1 MAATESKLWYL
12 EQINLFKK
20 LSESE
25 MQKIDE
31 RSMMHTAHKN
41 QYIYFPQEPSKV
53 IYFLKRGRVKIG
65 SYSEEGKEILKTIL
79 YPGEVFGEMGII
91 GESKRKDFAIAMDSD
106 TRLCTLSVE
115 EMKEIM
121 SGNPELSLGVTTMIG
136 EKLRKMEMKLE
147 SVIFKDARTR
157 IIDLIKEMGADYG
170 QQVGDE
176 TLIKHN
182 LTHQDIANLTATSRQ
197 TVTTIL
203 NELKELDLIYMERN
217 RFLVRDLNALK

>member
-1 MAATESKLWYL
+1 MATTESKLWYL

-25 MQKIDE
+25 MHKIDE
-31 RSMMHTAHKN
+31 QSMMHTVHKN
-41 QYIYFPQEPSKV
+41 QFIYFPQEPSKV
-53 IYFLKRGRVKIG
+53 IYFLKKGRVKIG

-91 GESKRKDFAIAMDSD
+91 GESKRKDFAIAMDAD
-106 TRLCTLSVE
+106 TRLCTLSVD

-157 IIDLIKEMGADYG
+157 VIDLIKEMGADYG
-170 QQVGDE
+170 QQVGEE

-203 NELKELDLIYMERN
+203 NELKEMDLIYMERN
-217 RFLVRDLNALK
+217 RFLVRDLNGLR

>member
-12 EQINLFKK
+12 EQINLFKN
-20 LSESE
+20 LSEEE
-25 MQKIDE
+25 MRTIDK
-31 RSMMHTAHKN
+31 RSVMHSADKN

-65 SYSEEGKEILKTIL
+65 TYSEEGKEILKTIL

-91 GESKRKDFAIAMDSD
+91 GESKRKDFAIAMDKD

-121 SGNPELSLGVTTMIG
+121 SGNPALSLGVTTMIG

-157 IIDLIKEMGADYG
+157 IIDLIKEMGQDYG
-170 QQVGDE
+170 QKVGEE

-197 TVTTIL
+197 TVTTVL
-203 NELKELDLIYMERN
+203 NELKEMDLIYMERN
-217 RFLVRDLNALK
+217 RFLVRDLNAL

>member
-12 EQINLFKK
+12 EQMNLFKN
-20 LSESE
+20 LTEQE
-25 MQKIDE
+25 MKKIDE
-31 RSMMHTAHKN
+31 QSVMHAADKN
-41 QYIYFPQEPSKV
+41 QFIYFPEEPSKV

-65 SYSEEGKEILKTIL
+65 SYSEDGKEILKTIL

-91 GESKRKDFAIAMDSD
+91 GESKRKDFAIAIDKD

-115 EMKEIM
+115 GMKGIM
-121 SGNPELSLGVTTMIG
+121 NSNPALSLGVTTLIG
-136 EKLRKMEMKLE
+136 EKLRKMELKLE

-157 IIDLIKEMGADYG
+157 IIYLIKEMGKDYS
-170 QQVGDE
+170 QRVGEE

-197 TVTTIL
+197 TVTTVL
-203 NELKELDLIYMERN
+203 NELKEMNLIYMERN
-217 RFLVRDLNALK
+217 RFLVRDLNAL

>member
-12 EQINLFKK
+12 EQMNLFKN
-20 LSESE
+20 LTEQE
-25 MQKIDE
+25 MKKIDE
-31 RSMMHTAHKN
+31 QSVMHAADKN
-41 QYIYFPQEPSKV
+41 QFIYFPEEPSKV

-65 SYSEEGKEILKTIL
+65 SYSEDGKEILKTIL

-91 GESKRKDFAIAMDSD
+91 GESKRKDFAIAIDKD

-115 EMKEIM
+115 GMKGIM
-121 SGNPELSLGVTTMIG
+121 NSNPALSLGVTTLIG
-136 EKLRKMEMKLE
+136 EKLRKMELKLE

-157 IIDLIKEMGADYG
+157 IIDLIKEMGKDYG
-170 QQVGDE
+170 QRVGEE

-197 TVTTIL
+197 TVTIVL
-203 NELKELDLIYMERN
+203 NELKEMNLIYMERN
-217 RFLVRDLNALK
+217 RFLVRDLNAL

>member
-12 EQINLFKK
+12 EQMNLFKN
-20 LSESE
+20 LTEQE
-25 MQKIDE
+25 MKKIDE
-31 RSMMHTAHKN
+31 QSVMHAADKN
-41 QYIYFPQEPSKV
+41 QFIYFPEEPSKV

-65 SYSEEGKEILKTIL
+65 SYSEDGKEILKTIL

-91 GESKRKDFAIAMDSD
+91 GESKRKDFAIAIDKD

-115 EMKEIM
+115 EMKGIM
-121 SGNPELSLGVTTMIG
+121 NSNPAISLGVTKLIG
-136 EKLRKMEMKLE
+136 EKLRKMELKLE

-157 IIDLIKEMGADYG
+157 IIDLIKEMGVDYG
-170 QQVGDE
+170 QKVGEE

-197 TVTTIL
+197 TVTTVL
-203 NELKELDLIYMERN
+203 NELKEMNLIYMERN
-217 RFLVRDLNALK
+217 RFLVRDLNAL

>member
-12 EQINLFKK
+12 EQINLFKN
-20 LSESE
+20 LSPEEMSE
-25 MQKIDE
+25 IDHRAVMKSAE
-31 RSMMHTAHKN
+31 KN
-41 QYIYFPQEPSKV
+41 QFIYFPEEPSKV

-65 SYSEEGKEILKTIL
+65 SYSEDGKEILKTVL
-79 YPGEVFGEMGII
+79 YPGEVFGEMGIL
-91 GESKRKDFAIAMDSD
+91 GESKRRDFAIAMDKD
-106 TRLCTLSVE
+106 TRLCTLSIE
-115 EMKEIM
+115 EMKQIM
-121 SGNPELSLGVTTMIG
+121 SGNSELSLAVTKMIG
-136 EKLRKMEMKLE
+136 EKLRKVELKLE

-157 IIDLIKEMGADYG
+157 VVDLIKEMGESYG
-170 QQVGDE
+170 VKVGEE

>member
-12 EQINLFKK
+12 EQMNLFKN
-20 LSESE
+20 LTEQE
-25 MQKIDE
+25 MKKIDE
-31 RSMMHTAHKN
+31 QSVMHAADKN
-41 QYIYFPQEPSKV
+41 QFIYFPEEPSKV

-65 SYSEEGKEILKTIL
+65 SYSEDGKEILKTIL

-91 GESKRKDFAIAMDSD
+91 GESKRKDFAIAIDKD

-115 EMKEIM
+115 EMKGIM
-121 SGNPELSLGVTTMIG
+121 NSNPALSLGVTKLIG
-136 EKLRKMEMKLE
+136 EKLRKMELKLE

-157 IIDLIKEMGADYG
+157 IIDLIKEMGVDYG
-170 QQVGDE
+170 QKVGEE

-197 TVTTIL
+197 TVTTVL
-203 NELKELDLIYMERN
+203 NELKEMNLIYMERN
-217 RFLVRDLNALK
+217 RFLVRDLNAL

>member
-12 EQINLFKK
+12 EQMNLFKS
-20 LSESE
+20 LSEEE
-25 MQKIDE
+25 MLEIDE
-31 RSMMHTAHKN
+31 RSVMHSADKN
-41 QYIYFPQEPSKV
+41 QYIYFPLEPSKV

-65 SYSEEGKEILKTIL
+65 SYSEDGKEILKTIL
-79 YPGEVFGEMGII
+79 YPGEVFGEMGLI
-91 GESKRKDFAIAMDSD
+91 GESKRKDFAIAMDKD

-121 SGNPELSLGVTTMIG
+121 SGNPSLSLGLTTMIG
-136 EKLRKMEMKLE
+136 EKLRKMELKLE

-157 IIDLIKEMGADYG
+157 VIDLIKEMGKDYG
-170 QQVGDE
+170 QKVGVE

-197 TVTTIL
+197 TVTTVL
-203 NELKELDLIYMERN
+203 NELKELNLIYMERN
-217 RFLVRDLNALK
+217 RFLVRDLNAL

>member
-12 EQINLFKK
+12 EQINLFKN
-20 LSESE
+20 LSPEEMSE
-25 MQKIDE
+25 IDHRAVMKSAE
-31 RSMMHTAHKN
+31 KN
-41 QYIYFPQEPSKV
+41 QFIYFPEEPSKV

-65 SYSEEGKEILKTIL
+65 SYSDDGKEILKTVL
-79 YPGEVFGEMGII
+79 YPGEVFGEMGIL
-91 GESKRKDFAIAMDSD
+91 GESKRRDFAIAMDKD
-106 TRLCTLSVE
+106 TRLCTLSIE
-115 EMKEIM
+115 EMKQIM
-121 SGNPELSLGVTTMIG
+121 SGNSELSLAVTKMIG
-136 EKLRKMEMKLE
+136 EKLRKVELKLE

-157 IIDLIKEMGADYG
+157 VVDLIKEMGESYG
-170 QQVGDE
+170 VKVGEE

>member
-1 MAATESKLWYL
+1 
-12 EQINLFKK
+12 
-20 LSESE
+20 
-25 MQKIDE
+25 
-31 RSMMHTAHKN
+31 
-41 QYIYFPQEPSKV
+41 
-53 IYFLKRGRVKIG
+53 
-65 SYSEEGKEILKTIL
+65 
-79 YPGEVFGEMGII
+79 MGII
-91 GESKRKDFAIAMDSD
+91 GESKRKDFAIAMDAD
-106 TRLCTLSVE
+106 TRLCTLSVD

-157 IIDLIKEMGADYG
+157 VIDLIKEMGADYG
-170 QQVGDE
+170 QQVGEE

-203 NELKELDLIYMERN
+203 NELKEMDLIYMERN
-217 RFLVRDLNALK
+217 RFLVRDLNGLR

>member
-12 EQINLFKK
+12 EKINLFKN
-20 LSESE
+20 LSPEEMSE
-25 MQKIDE
+25 IDE
-31 RSMMHTAHKN
+31 RAVMKSAEKN
-41 QYIYFPQEPSKV
+41 QFIYFPEEPSKV

-65 SYSEEGKEILKTIL
+65 SYSEDGKEILKTVL
-79 YPGEVFGEMGII
+79 YPGEVFGEMGML
-91 GESKRKDFAIAMDSD
+91 GESKRRDFAIAMDKD
-106 TRLCTLSVE
+106 TRLCTLSIE
-115 EMKEIM
+115 EMKQIM
-121 SGNPELSLGVTTMIG
+121 SGNSELSLAVTKMIG
-136 EKLRKMEMKLE
+136 EKLRKVELKLE
-147 SVIFKDARTR
+147 SVVFKDARTR
-157 IIDLIKEMGADYG
+157 VIDLIREMGESYG
-170 QQVGDE
+170 VKVGDE

>member
-12 EQINLFKK
+12 EQINLFKN
-20 LSESE
+20 LSPEEMSE
-25 MQKIDE
+25 IDHRAVMKSAE
-31 RSMMHTAHKN
+31 KN
-41 QYIYFPQEPSKV
+41 QFIYFPEEPSKV

-65 SYSEEGKEILKTIL
+65 SYSEDGKEILKTVL
-79 YPGEVFGEMGII
+79 YPGEVFGEIGIL
-91 GESKRKDFAIAMDSD
+91 GESKRRDFAIAMDKD
-106 TRLCTLSVE
+106 TRLCTLSIE
-115 EMKEIM
+115 EMKQIM
-121 SGNPELSLGVTTMIG
+121 SGNSELSLAVTKMIG
-136 EKLRKMEMKLE
+136 EKLRKVELKLE

-157 IIDLIKEMGADYG
+157 VVDLIKEMGESYG
-170 QQVGDE
+170 VKVGEE

>member
-12 EQINLFKK
+12 EQINLFKN
-20 LSESE
+20 LSEDE
-25 MQKIDE
+25 MQMID
-31 RSMMHTAHKN
+31 RKSIMHSADKN
-41 QYIYFPQEPSKV
+41 QYIYFPHEPSKV

-65 SYSEEGKEILKTIL
+65 TYSDDGKEILKTIL

-91 GESKRKDFAIAMDSD
+91 GENKRKDFAIAMDKE
-106 TRLCTLSVE
+106 TRLCTLSVDQ
-115 EMKEIM
+115 MKEIM
-121 SGNPELSLGVTTMIG
+121 NSNPALSLGLTTMIG

-157 IIDLIKEMGADYG
+157 IIDLIKEMGSDYG
-170 QQVGDE
+170 QRVGEE

-197 TVTTIL
+197 TVTTVL
-203 NELKELDLIYMERN
+203 NELKELNLIYMERN
-217 RFLVRDLNALK
+217 RFLVRDLKAL

>member
-1 MAATESKLWYL
+1 MTATESKLWYL
-12 EQINLFKK
+12 EQINLFKS
-20 LSESE
+20 LNEEE
-25 MQKIDE
+25 MNKIDE
-31 RSMMHTAHKN
+31 NSLMHSADKN

-91 GESKRKDFAIAMDSD
+91 GESKRKDFAIAMDKD
-106 TRLCTLSVE
+106 TRLCTLTVDQ
-115 EMKEIM
+115 MKEIM
-121 SGNPELSLGVTTMIG
+121 SSNPALSLDVTTMIG
-136 EKLRKMEMKLE
+136 EKLRKMELKLE
-147 SVIFKDARTR
+147 SVIFKDAKTR

-170 QQVGDE
+170 QKIGEE

-197 TVTTIL
+197 TVTTVL
-203 NELKELDLIYMERN
+203 NELKDLNLIYMERN
-217 RFLVRDLNALK
+217 RFLVRDLNAL